1 MLPHDTIGQAIG
13 LVFKST
19 FIAIVPRILIGVI
32 PYFVYVGIKKAISSE
47 KKLVYGSII
56 NVIISFIMGFGVF
69 AFFNKMVS
77 EGKIGF
83 SVTVAQVI
91 GAVIGII
98 VFAAIEYLFMN
109 KDAKALG
116 FITAGISGA
125 MTNTLLVM
133 GSIYAFYRIPY
144 SEVLQIDPSAL
155 MGVIGGI
162 ISFNGVIEAIVGAVI
177 VYLVG
182 IVLDKIKPAGV
193 YAGKEMKINAVTS
206 ESSKKQMAQ

>member
-1 MLPHDTIGQAIG
+1 
-13 LVFKST
+13 
-19 FIAIVPRILIGVI
+19 
-32 PYFVYVGIKKAISSE
+32 
-47 KKLVYGSII
+47 
-56 NVIISFIMGFGVF
+56 
-69 AFFNKMVS
+69 
-77 EGKIGF
+77 
-83 SVTVAQVI
+83 
-91 GAVIGII
+91 
-98 VFAAIEYLFMN
+98 MN

-193 YAGKEMKINAVTS
+193 YAGKDVKIKAVAS
-206 ESSKKQMAQ
+206 ETKKSQMAQ